1 MRVDNSRRIKAGF
14 PNGSKLKSEN
24 SFAPGVI
31 YQDYLDFLDLILLI
45 TPVGFFFILSTMKS
59 TILGEYE

>member
-1 MRVDNSRRIKAGF
+1 MRLDNSRRIKAGF

-31 YQDYLDFLDLILLI
+31 CQD
-45 TPVGFFFILSTMKS
+45 S
-59 TILGEYE
+59 